1 MGLFLSVVPVGV
13 DNERAEE
20 LGDYEPARSHKKNNS
35 ITGQEWHARCAS
47 GAPSHELIF
56 YKRERGVEM
65 ETVSVQEG
73 MCRVCDLCARSG
85 YVMCE
90 ILP

>member
-1 MGLFLSVVPVGV
+1 MELFLSVGV

-20 LGDYEPARSHKKNNS
+20 LGDYEPTRSQKKNS

-73 MCRVCDLCARSG
+73 MCRVCDLWARSG